1 MDIIKRWK
9 GEMIQEDHQVKM
21 GEKKINVGKKNTR
34 KIVAAFTSLALKEKI
49 FPFVPSFLLLFL

>member
-21 GEKKINVGKKNTR
+21 GEKKINVGKKTQ
-34 KIVAAFTSLALKEKI
+34 EKLW
-49 FPFVPSFLLLFL
+49 LLLRR